1 MCFFKDARLRSEGHR
16 LTSPRC
22 PANFPKFPTA
32 PPVLPAAPLTE
43 TESDGLARLQC
54 PQFIC
59 HESSTQTQKLNTTTL
74 PGLFQ
79 KAELLPNFSLR
90 GVFPCI
96 RGSAAEQSALMPL
109 QAVRQ
114 QTPLP
119 AQTHPNFKS

>member
-1 MCFFKDARLRSEGHR
+1 MRDYGLKAIGSSLPDVQQTFQS
-16 LTSPRC
+16 
-22 PANFPKFPTA
+22 FPQL

-43 TESDGLARLQC
+43 TESDGLGRLQC
-54 PQFIC
+54 PQLIC

-90 GVFPCI
+90 GVFPRI